1 MSSQSSEFQEIMA
14 LQSLGKANVVKVI
27 KAVNRITEGFVIF
40 LLDQEVV
47 VGVIHRLN
55 VELRTTFSRGEC
67 QYMRDPRVEQQ

>member
-47 VGVIHRLN
+47 VGVIHRLK